1 MNGEWEK
8 EDNGDKYGFP
18 VFGTR
23 PVISG
28 ERERWGVGRICL
40 QPFTSGAYFS
50 DFERIKGK

>member
-28 ERERWGVGRICL
+28 ERERGGVGRICL